1 MLRTKGSSSWEV
13 WSLAPH
19 QKPSWSTASDGDH
32 PMPSMHLLFPFG
44 ICLCGCSLILIA
56 GSESV
61 PACRG
66 AVLDDKLMEG
76 RGFAFVT
83 FADPACAA
91 AFLEVSPALP
101 FPAQLALTLCALRW
115 RRNQAPS

>member
-1 MLRTKGSSSWEV
+1 MLKTKGSSSWAA

-32 PMPSMHLLFPFG
+32 PMPAMHLMFPFG
-44 ICLCGCSLILIA
+44 ICLYGCSLILIA
-56 GSESV
+56 GSDSV

-91 AFLEVSPALP
+91 AFLEVSPALL